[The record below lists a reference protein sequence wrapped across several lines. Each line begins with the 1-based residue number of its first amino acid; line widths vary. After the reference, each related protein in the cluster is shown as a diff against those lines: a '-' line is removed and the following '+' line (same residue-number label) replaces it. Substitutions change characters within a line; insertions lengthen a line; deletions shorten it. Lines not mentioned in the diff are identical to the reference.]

1 MIEPVSRSYNSD
13 EIRKVIDWITQYADL
28 EVAGEAE
35 KAFKRSTLEYLHKDR
50 EYDELSIQ
58 WAIEEI
64 GKCNDEDL
72 VCILIVLGTLNL
84 VLMVDL
90 VIETGRNCLQVGGG
104 YEEYLR
110 LVAKFITKQAKKNKK
125 AFDAI
130 MDRLPTKG
138 DGFSRVREIR
148 SLFEELKSR
157 LRGEL

>member
-1 MIEPVSRSYNSD
+1 MIEPVSRSYNSE
-13 EIRKVIDWITQYADL
+13 EIRKIIEWITQCADL
-28 EVAGEAE
+28 DIGEGAE
-35 KAFKRSTLEYLHKDR
+35 QTFKDSTLEYLHRNSK
-50 EYDELSIQ
+50 YDEFSIQ
-58 WAIEEI
+58 WAKEEI
-64 GKCNDEDL
+64 DKCNDEDL
-72 VCILIVLGTLNL
+72 GCILIVLSTLKL

-90 VIETGRNCLQVGGG
+90 VIETGRNCLQVRRWH
-104 YEEYLR
+104 EEYLR
-110 LVAKFITKQAKKNKK
+110 FVAKFITKQAKKNKK